1 MATMVEFRALGSKE
15 LEVPTTK
22 YIQLGFHSL
31 ATQGHFPQEEILG
44 FFTTTHCDY
53 LSDFTNI

>member
-1 MATMVEFRALGSKE
+1 MATMVEFKTLGSKE

-31 ATQGHFPQEEILG
+31 TTQGHFPQEKILG
-44 FFTTTHCDY
+44 FFITTHCDY
-53 LSDFTNI
+53 LFNFTNI